1 MPPDPH
7 APGETPTGPAQPAAI
22 DAGLSNADIAPVPPA
37 ERNWKAITFFALWV
51 GMAINIPTYM
61 IAASLVDGGM
71 SWQQAMLTVLLG
83 NVIVLVPMALSGHA
97 GTKYGIPFPVF
108 ARASF
113 GINGAHIP
121 SFLRAIVAC
130 GWFGIQT
137 WIGGA
142 AIYTMV
148 LIAFP
153 GIADT
158 PALMPSWVGVHWA
171 QFACFMVFWAMNIGL
186 IWRGINSIRVLEHL
200 AAPFLLLCGVALLA
214 WAWVR
219 ADGFGPML
227 NSPST
232 LNGDQF
238 LDLFFPSLTAMVGF
252 WATLTL
258 NISDFTRY
266 ARDQRAQ
273 VLGQLS
279 GLPTTMTLFAFIG
292 VAVTSATIVIFGE
305 AIWDPVILV
314 RRFDSP
320 LLVFFAMIAVV
331 IATLSTNAAANVVGP
346 ANNFSNL
353 WPAKID
359 FKRGGYITGVI
370 GIVMMPWK
378 LLADPTGYIF
388 TWLIGYSALL
398 GPVIGIILVDYYLV
412 RRTELD
418 VTDLYRRNGRYAGV
432 NPHAITAL
440 LLGILPN
447 VPGFLV
453 QIGLMQGDGW
463 LVNLYNY
470 AWFIG
475 LGIAGVAYWLLMRGR
490 ALEPVGAATAPQRK
504 REAAA

>member
-1 MPPDPH
+1 MNEACLGI
-7 APGETPTGPAQPAAI
+7 APLAGF

-37 ERNWKAITFFALWV
+37 RRDWKAISFFSLWV
-51 GMAINIPTYM
+51 GMAVNIPSYM
-61 IAASLVDGGM
+61 IAATLVEGGM
-71 SWQQAMLTVLLG
+71 NWQQAMLTVLLG

-97 GTKYGIPFPVF
+97 GTRYGIPFPVF

-142 AIYTMV
+142 AIYTIV
-148 LIAFP
+148 LIGFP
-153 GIADT
+153 GIAAT
-158 PALMPSWVGVHWA
+158 PALMPAWVGVHWA
-171 QFACFMVFWAMNIGL
+171 QFACFLVFWAMNIFF
-186 IWRGINSIRVLEHL
+186 IWRGMNSIRVMEHL
-200 AAPFLLLCGVALLA
+200 AAPFLLLCGLALLA
-214 WAWVR
+214 WAWVQ

-227 NSPST
+227 EAKPELTSD
-232 LNGDQF
+232 LF
-238 LDLFFPSLTAMVGF
+238 LELFFPSLTAMVGF

-273 VLGQLS
+273 VIGQLS

-305 AIWDPVILV
+305 AIWDPVLLV

-320 LLVFFAMIAVV
+320 LLVFFAMVAVV

-346 ANNFSNL
+346 ANSFSNM
-353 WPAKID
+353 WPSRID

-378 LLADPTGYIF
+378 LLADPGGYVF

-398 GPVIGIILVDYYLV
+398 GPVIGIILVDYFLV
-412 RRTELD
+412 RKTKLD

-432 NPHAITAL
+432 NGRAVLAL
-440 LLGILPN
+440 LLGVLPN

-453 QIGLMQGDGW
+453 QTGLRQDGGW
-463 LVNLYNY
+463 LVNLYDY

-475 LGIAGVAYWLLMRGR
+475 LAIAGGVYWILMRGR
-490 ALEPVGAATAPQRK
+490 VDGGSTA
-504 REAAA
+504 

>member
-1 MPPDPH
+1 MTDKSS
-7 APGETPTGPAQPAAI
+7 GTLLSTGT
-22 DAGLSNADIAPVPPA
+22 DAGLSNADIAPVPQSA
-37 ERNWKAITFFALWV
+37 RDWKAISFFALWV
-51 GMAINIPTYM
+51 GMAVNIPTYM

-71 SWQQAMLTVLLG
+71 SWQQAMMTVLLG
-83 NVIVLVPMALSGHA
+83 NLIVLVPMALSGHA

-142 AIYTMV
+142 AIYTIV
-148 LIAFP
+148 LIVFP
-153 GIADT
+153 GVAET
-158 PALMPSWVGVHWA
+158 PALMPEWIGVHWA
-171 QFACFMVFWAMNIGL
+171 QFACFMVFWAMNIAL

-200 AAPFLLLCGVALLA
+200 AAPFLLLCGLALLA
-214 WAWVR
+214 WAYVQ

-227 NSPST
+227 KTESKLS
-232 LNGDQF
+232 GDAF
-238 LDLFFPSLTAMVGF
+238 WGLFFPSLTAMVGF

-266 ARDQRAQ
+266 ASDQRAQ
-273 VLGQLS
+273 VVGQLS

-305 AIWDPVILV
+305 AIWDPVVLV

-320 LLVFFAMIAVV
+320 VLVFFCMIAVV
-331 IATLSTNAAANVVGP
+331 IATISTNAAANVVGP
-346 ANNFSNL
+346 ANSFSNM
-353 WPAKID
+353 WPAKIN

-378 LLADPTGYIF
+378 LLADPSGYIF

-398 GPVIGIILVDYYLV
+398 GPVIGIILVDYFLI
-412 RRTELD
+412 RRTVLNVD
-418 VTDLYRRNGRYAGV
+418 DLYRRNGQYAGF
-432 NPHAITAL
+432 NNRALLAL
-440 LLGILPN
+440 LLGVLPN

-453 QIGLMQGDGW
+453 QTGVMQGEG
-463 LVNLYNY
+463 LIVNLYNY
-470 AWFIG
+470 AWFTG
-475 LGIAGVAYWLLMRGR
+475 LAISGLAYWTLMRGR
-490 ALEPVGAATAPQRK
+490 VPAATK
-504 REAAA
+504 L